1 MLFDCRDVLDYVK
14 TGMASIIEDEVT
26 QRFVAEE
33 LKSWNLMTRTNS
45 QFEFINW
52 KLTFLWLAGGFIRYF
67 VLLPARLTILVIG
80 VSLMLVSCIG
90 LSWVPHTRLR
100 NWLYERVALTVFR
113 CFSRT
118 FSACIKFHNR
128 ENRPN
133 TDGELQNIICRH
145 PKIEIMFPQVFVLL
159 TTPLLLMW
167 SFSQWTGPMLWW
179 VSLTLDSWDS
189 SRRVCH
195 AALRTSGSRGQR
207 PRTDWRW
214 PGD

>member
-1 MLFDCRDVLDYVK
+1 MLFGCRDVLDYVK

-52 KLTFLWLAGGFIRYF
+52 KPTFLWLAGGFIRYF

-145 PKIEIMFPQVFVLL
+145 PKN
-159 TTPLLLMW
+159 
-167 SFSQWTGPMLWW
+167 
-179 VSLTLDSWDS
+179 
-189 SRRVCH
+189 
-195 AALRTSGSRGQR
+195 
-207 PRTDWRW
+207 
-214 PGD
+214 